1 MDTITLLQHYW
12 WLVISLLGALLV
24 FLMFVQGGQAL
35 LYTIG
40 RTEEERNMLVNSL
53 GRKWE
58 FTFTTLVTFGGA
70 FFASFPLFYSTSF
83 GGAFYVWMAI
93 LLCFVIQAVAY
104 EYRRKPGNVFGERTF
119 NAFLLV
125 NGVLGPL
132 LIGTAVGTFFT
143 GAEFT
148 VDRLNLANQGGAAV
162 ISQWATPWHG
172 LEAVAEWRNV
182 LLGLSVTLLAMTL
195 ACQYFMNNIDD
206 EAIFRRAARRMRTF
220 AVLFVACF
228 VAWLLALVL
237 ADGWAVDAAGTV
249 SIEPYKYLHNLVEMP
264 YVAAALLIGGVS
276 VLWSVWLGWR
286 GSRRAVRGR
295 RHGAHGAVAAAARG
309 VERHGLLP
317 FARGHAVVADDPQL
331 LVEPLHAPHDGV
343 GVAVRA
349 VRGSLHLVRLA
360 CDEPPSDHPRGD
372 PRRRPPVLRRTLRL
386 SEGADRLRAMPGR
399 GCANMRTCEHR
410 RTPPVRMFVCS
421 PG

>member
-1 MDTITLLQHYW
+1 MDTLTFLQHYW
-12 WLVISLLGALLV
+12 WFIISLLGALLV

-35 LYTIG
+35 LYDIG

-93 LLCFVIQAVAY
+93 LFCFVLQAVAY
-104 EYRRKPGNVFGERTF
+104 EYRRKPANVFGERTF
-119 NAFLLV
+119 NAFLLI

-182 LLGLSVTLLAMTL
+182 LMGAAVALLAMTL

-206 EAIFRRAARRMRTF
+206 ETILRRAQSRMRLF
-220 AVLFVACF
+220 GVLFVVCI
-228 VAWLLALVL
+228 VAWLLALLL
-237 ADGWAVDAAGTV
+237 ADGRAADAAGTI
-249 SIEPYKYLHNLVEMP
+249 SAEPYKYLRNLLEMP
-264 YVAAALLIGGVS
+264 YVTVVLLLGVVS
-276 VLWSVWLGWR
+276 VLWSIRLGWC
-286 GSRRAVRGR
+286 GSRRAVWFG
-295 RHGAHGAVAAAARG
+295 GAGTVLTVLSLLLLAGWNGTAYYPSLTDMQSSLTISNSSSSLFTLRTMAWVSLFVPFVAAYIWYAW
-309 VERHGLLP
+309 
-317 FARGHAVVADDPQL
+317 
-331 LVEPLHAPHDGV
+331 
-343 GVAVRA
+343 RA
-349 VRGSLHLVRLA
+349 MNRRPITR
-360 CDEPPSDHPRGD
+360 EEIRGD
-372 PRRRPPVLRRTLRL
+372 
-386 SEGADRLRAMPGR
+386 D
-399 GCANMRTCEHR
+399 HQY
-410 RTPPVRMFVCS
+410 
-421 PG
+421 

>member
-1 MDTITLLQHYW
+1 MDTLTFLQHYW
-12 WLVISLLGALLV
+12 WFIISLLGALLV

-35 LYTIG
+35 LYDIG

-93 LLCFVIQAVAY
+93 LFCFVLQAVAS
-104 EYRRKPGNVFGERTF
+104 EYRRKPANVFGERTF
-119 NAFLLV
+119 NAFLLI

-182 LLGLSVTLLAMTL
+182 LLGAAVALLAMTL

-206 EAIFRRAARRMRTF
+206 ETILRRAQSRMRLF
-220 AVLFVACF
+220 GVLFVVCF
-228 VAWLLALVL
+228 VAWLLALLL
-237 ADGWAVDAAGTV
+237 ADGRAADAAGTISV
-249 SIEPYKYLHNLVEMP
+249 EPYKYLRNLLEMP
-264 YVAAALLIGGVS
+264 YVTVVLLLGVVS
-276 VLWSVWLGWR
+276 VLWSIRLGWC
-286 GSRRAVRGR
+286 GSRRAVWFG
-295 RHGAHGAVAAAARG
+295 GAGTVLTVLSLLLLAGWNGTAYYPSLTDMQSSLTISNSSSSLFTLRTMAWVSLFVPFVAAYIWYAW
-309 VERHGLLP
+309 
-317 FARGHAVVADDPQL
+317 
-331 LVEPLHAPHDGV
+331 
-343 GVAVRA
+343 RA
-349 VRGSLHLVRLA
+349 MNRRPITR
-360 CDEPPSDHPRGD
+360 EEIRGD
-372 PRRRPPVLRRTLRL
+372 
-386 SEGADRLRAMPGR
+386 D
-399 GCANMRTCEHR
+399 HQY
-410 RTPPVRMFVCS
+410 
-421 PG
+421 

>member
-1 MDTITLLQHYW
+1 MDTLTFLQHYW
-12 WLVISLLGALLV
+12 WFIISLLGALLV

-35 LYTIG
+35 LYDIG

-93 LLCFVIQAVAY
+93 LFCFVLQAVAY
-104 EYRRKPGNVFGERTF
+104 EYRRKPANVFGERTF
-119 NAFLLV
+119 NAFLLI

-162 ISQWATPWHG
+162 ISQWATLWHG

-182 LLGLSVTLLAMTL
+182 LLGAAVALLAMTL

-206 EAIFRRAARRMRTF
+206 ETILRRAQSRMRLF
-220 AVLFVACF
+220 GVLFVVCI
-228 VAWLLALVL
+228 VAWLLALLL
-237 ADGWAVDAAGTV
+237 ADGRAADAAGTI
-249 SIEPYKYLHNLVEMP
+249 SAEPYKYLRNLLEMP
-264 YVAAALLIGGVS
+264 YVTVVLLLGVVS
-276 VLWSVWLGWR
+276 VLWSIRLGWC
-286 GSRRAVRGR
+286 GSRRAVWFG
-295 RHGAHGAVAAAARG
+295 GAGTVLTVLSLLLLAGWNGTAYYPSLTDMQSSLTISNSSSSLFTLRTMAWVSLFVPFVAAYIWYAW
-309 VERHGLLP
+309 
-317 FARGHAVVADDPQL
+317 
-331 LVEPLHAPHDGV
+331 
-343 GVAVRA
+343 RA
-349 VRGSLHLVRLA
+349 MNRRPITR
-360 CDEPPSDHPRGD
+360 EEIRGD
-372 PRRRPPVLRRTLRL
+372 
-386 SEGADRLRAMPGR
+386 D
-399 GCANMRTCEHR
+399 HQY
-410 RTPPVRMFVCS
+410 
-421 PG
+421 